1 MPAFRF
7 EALDPAG
14 KTVNG
19 LVEADNPKAA
29 RAQLR
34 LQQLVPL
41 KVETVVQG
49 TAGEGEGLNK
59 QLFVRRVFNSS
70 ALAIWTRQLSGL
82 VVAGLP
88 LERALTALAD
98 EA

>member
-7 EALDPAG
+7 EALDAAG
-14 KTVNG
+14 KTING

-41 KVETVVQG
+41 KVETVAQG
-49 TAGEGEGLNK
+49 TAGEARGST
-59 QLFVRRVFNSS
+59 SS
-70 ALAIWTRQLSGL
+70 SSFAGCSIPPRWRSGL
-82 VVAGLP
+82 GSCPAWWS
-88 LERALTALAD
+88 RACLWSAP
-98 EA
+98 